1 MYWYMYHHSCLR
13 CLFTVTE
20 PNPELVHSGEWTLC
34 NHHCLSKLLHLEF
47 LMPRLGFHV
56 WYNCILTET
65 RYSQGKGWHK
75 LLTFPLSVERVHV
88 FHAISNTPPLHQQEC
103 SPSIPDQHEITGLGR
118 QLFSVVIWQNQK
130 KRQLILWS
138 FHTFLFADKELM
150 CLLKVS

>member
-88 FHAISNTPPLHQQEC
+88 LHTSSSSTRVLSLDSRSAWNYGPWSSALLC
-103 SPSIPDQHEITGLGR
+103 SHLTKE
-118 QLFSVVIWQNQK
+118 K
-130 KRQLILWS
+130 KQQLILWS
-138 FHTFLFADKELM
+138 FHTFLFADKELV
-150 CLLKVS
+150 CLLKVP